1 MITIFTDGSS
11 KGNPGPGGWG
21 GIIAFE
27 KSEKHEAGSKNQE
40 WVIEIGGREN
50 RTTNN
55 RMELTACIKSLELLT
70 SYSLLP
76 APIILHTDSEYVL
89 KGITLWIH
97 NWQKKGWKTAAKKPV
112 ENQDLWQELLK
123 VTEGR
128 NIEWKIIRGHAG
140 ILANER
146 CDVIATTFAD
156 GEKPILYDGP
166 RKDYRVSFKV

>member
-21 GIIAFE
+21 VVLAHDE
-27 KSEKHEAGSKNQE
+27 KVVELGGYEKL
-40 WVIEIGGREN
+40 
-50 RTTNN
+50 TTNN
-55 RMELTACIKSLELLT
+55 RMELTACIRALEFT
-70 SYSLLP
+70 ISNSQFSNK
-76 APIILHTDSEYVL
+76 PIQIYTDSEYVL

-123 VTEGR
+123 VTEGKD
-128 NIEWKIIRGHAG
+128 IEWKIIRGHAG
-140 ILANER
+140 IPANER

-156 GEKPILYDGP
+156 SEKPILYNGP
-166 RKDYRVSFKV
+166 KHGYKISLRA

>member
-21 GIIAFE
+21 AVLAHDE
-27 KSEKHEAGSKNQE
+27 K
-40 WVIEIGGREN
+40 VIELGGYEKL
-50 RTTNN
+50 TTNN
-55 RMELTACIKSLELLT
+55 RMELKACIRALEFTISNFQFSSKQIQL
-70 SYSLLP
+70 Y
-76 APIILHTDSEYVL
+76 TDSEYVL

-97 NWQKKGWKTAAKKPV
+97 NWKKKGWKTAAKKPV

-140 ILANER
+140 IPANER

-156 GEKPILYDGP
+156 GEKINLYNGSK
-166 RKDYRVSFKV
+166 KDYKISLPAITTLRR